1 MWPVRASATLRAMSA
16 EAVPA
21 DLLCAVER
29 HGRRL
34 TSQLDGLDDARRAA
48 ADAGITLVSGDGDD
62 LTFLFDC
69 FFYDLRASGHRLQTL
84 VDELA
89 RRP

>member
-1 MWPVRASATLRAMSA
+1 MWSVSPSATLRTMSA

-29 HGRRL
+29 YRRRL
-34 TSQLDGLDDARRAA
+34 TSLLDGLDDARRAA
-48 ADAGITLVSGDGDD
+48 ADAGVTLLAGDGGD
-62 LTFLFDC
+62 LAPLLDC
-69 FFYDLRASGHRLQTL
+69 FSYDLRDSGHRLQTL

-89 RRP
+89 PRP